1 MLVKENI
8 MNNLKTTTQEDINK
22 IFSELVNAPRKFN
35 SKLFFQLDGGVDLIC
50 LDDRLKNRSYFRDF
64 LTDDLY
70 IVSACFDL
78 NCVKATDNPV
88 TKEKITKAFECN
100 DLLDT
105 CGIIGSWGGKRSTDN
120 RAIWY
125 VYALTL
131 DELKQLFI
139 CAGCDHLQLV
149 CKRGK
154 ETKQLVNDYLSEC
167 SKVIIN

>member
-1 MLVKENI
+1 MSNLVNTTTTENI
-8 MNNLKTTTQEDINK
+8 NK
-22 IFSELVNAPRKFN
+22 AFIEMVKAPRKFN
-35 SKLFFQLDGGVDLIC
+35 SKIFFQLDGVDLIC
-50 LDDRLKNRSYFRDF
+50 IDDRVNNRNYFNDF

-70 IVSACFDL
+70 VVSACFDL
-78 NCVKATDNPV
+78 NCIKTTDNPL

-105 CGIIGSWGGKRSTDN
+105 CGIIGSWGGKKSTDN
-120 RAIWY
+120 RAVWY
-125 VYALTL
+125 VYALTI
-131 DELKQLFI
+131 DELRQLFA

-167 SKVIIN
+167 SKVIIG

>member
-1 MLVKENI
+1 

-22 IFSELVNAPRKFN
+22 IFSELVNAPRKFK
-35 SKLFFQLDGGVDLIC
+35 SKIFFELDGIDLIC
-50 LDDRLKNRSYFRDF
+50 IDDRINNRKYFSDF

-78 NCVKATDNPV
+78 NCVKTTENPI
-88 TKEKITKAFECN
+88 TKEKIIKGFECN

-105 CGIIGSWGGKRSTDN
+105 CGIIGSWGGTRATDN

-131 DELKQLFI
+131 DELKQLFT
-139 CAGCDHLQLV
+139 CASCDRLQLV

-154 ETKQLVNDYLSEC
+154 ETRQLVDDFLSEC
-167 SKVIIN
+167 SKVIID